1 MAQPRLQRLMGLSI
15 AAAVATIALK
25 SAAYLLTRSVGFL
38 SDALESVVNLIAAIT
53 ALASL
58 WYAARPVDREHT
70 YGHQKIEYVS
80 SGFEGV
86 LILVAA
92 VGIIWYAIDRL
103 LHPLELQKIDVGSG
117 FIVVAT
123 IINFIVGRLLLSAGR
138 RANSIVLEADGK
150 HLMTDVW
157 TSGGVLIG
165 VVLAWLTKLFWLD
178 AVIALVMAALITRTG
193 FGLVWRS
200 FNGLMDRALPE
211 EEQARVRLAIER
223 ELLPGMDYHAL
234 RTRQAGSKRFVDFHL
249 LVPGIFT
256 VRRAHEIGDRIEQA
270 IRNVFPGI
278 EVTIHIEPIEE
289 QTAYEDSALLPLE
302 REVRNQ
308 SPETTPSERGPEQQ
322 SPIPR

>member
-1 MAQPRLQRLMGLSI
+1 MAPPRLQRLMCLSI
-15 AAAVATIALK
+15 AAAVATIGLK
-25 SAAYLLTRSVGFL
+25 SAAYLLTGSVGLL
-38 SDALESVVNLIAAIT
+38 SDALESVVNLVAAIT

-58 WYAARPVDREHT
+58 WYAAQPVDREHT

-86 LILVAA
+86 LVLVAA
-92 VGIIWYAIDRL
+92 GGIGWYALDHLR
-103 LHPLELQKIDVGSG
+103 HPHELDKIDVGSG

-123 IINFIVGRLLLSAGR
+123 IINFAVARLLLRAGR
-138 RANSIVLEADGK
+138 EANSIVLQADGK

-178 AVIALVMAALITRTG
+178 AVIALGMAVHITWTG
-193 FGLVWRS
+193 VGLVRLS
-200 FNGLMDRALPE
+200 FNGLMDRALPL

-234 RTRQAGSKRFVDFHL
+234 RTRQAGSLRFVDFHL

-256 VRRAHEIGDRIEQA
+256 VRRAHEIGERVEQA
-270 IRNVFPGI
+270 IRDLFPGI

-289 QTAYEDSALLPLE
+289 QAAYEDSALVPLE
-302 REVRNQ
+302 GKTRNK
-308 SPETTPSERGPEQQ
+308 EA
-322 SPIPR
+322 

>member
-1 MAQPRLQRLMGLSI
+1 MPQSRLQRLMGLSI
-15 AAAVATIALK
+15 AAAVATIGLK
-25 SAAYLLTRSVGFL
+25 STAYLLTGSVGLL
-38 SDALESVVNLIAAIT
+38 SDALESFVNLIAAIT

-80 SGFEGV
+80 SGFEGALV
-86 LILVAA
+86 LVAA
-92 VGIIWYAIDRL
+92 AGIVWYAIDRL
-103 LHPLELQKIDVGSG
+103 LHPQELEKLDVGSG

-123 IINFIVGRLLLSAGR
+123 LINFLVARVLLSAGR
-138 RANSIVLEADGK
+138 QANSIVLEADGK

-157 TSGGVLIG
+157 TSGGVLVG
-165 VVLAWLTKLFWLD
+165 VALAWLTKLFWLD

-193 FGLVWRS
+193 LGLVWRS

-211 EEQARVRLAIER
+211 EEQARVRHAIEH

-270 IRNVFPGI
+270 IRSQFPGI

-289 QTAYEDSALLPLE
+289 KAAYEDSALVPLE
-302 REVRNQ
+302 REARNKE
-308 SPETTPSERGPEQQ
+308 SDSTPTP
-322 SPIPR
+322 